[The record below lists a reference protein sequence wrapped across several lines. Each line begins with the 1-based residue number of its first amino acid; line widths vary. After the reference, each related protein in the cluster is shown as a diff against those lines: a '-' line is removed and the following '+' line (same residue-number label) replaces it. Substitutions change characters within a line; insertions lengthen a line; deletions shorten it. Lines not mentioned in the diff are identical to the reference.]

1 MEMSG
6 TIVDHIIEIKDS
18 LPKKQRQ
25 LCNYIVLHSGEAGM
39 MTVAELAQ
47 HAGVGTTTVMRLV
60 QDLGYDSYNRLKRDI
75 MSASMRQLGSSY
87 GNRMQTLSF
96 DSKSGKEHTL
106 EHVLTDFRQVSVNL
120 LTQNNQE
127 QFNKAVDLLLKAS
140 WINVLGLR
148 SSQVAALY
156 FEYAVGLFYPKVRQL
171 STEQEYLFDRLLLLH
186 SDDVLLVISQWPCT
200 KKTIDAALVCHRR
213 NIPIILVTN
222 TRINPIAEYA
232 SAVID
237 TDSVSSSSD
246 ILPVMAVMEALS
258 YESGKRTAPQSTEN
272 MTALEEMLR
281 ENHLIL
287 WDSV

>member
-96 DSKSGKEHTL
+96 DSKSGKAPSFPLPPAVSDSQLCLPIGRGHPEEGGNPHP
-106 EHVLTDFRQVSVNL
+106 ENGARASRQQSGGHAGNVPCTDSSSQRRAGRLKLGNFFLLPCPFRF
-120 LTQNNQE
+120 LTQVPSNASCRR
-127 QFNKAVDLLLKAS
+127 FPPVKKAQKLESAKTHAIPDS
-140 WINVLGLR
+140 H
-148 SSQVAALY
+148 Q
-156 FEYAVGLFYPKVRQL
+156 
-171 STEQEYLFDRLLLLH
+171 
-186 SDDVLLVISQWPCT
+186 
-200 KKTIDAALVCHRR
+200 KKGQKHRR
-213 NIPIILVTN
+213 PPDQTMNRFHPV
-222 TRINPIAEYA
+222 
-232 SAVID
+232 
-237 TDSVSSSSD
+237 
-246 ILPVMAVMEALS
+246 LPVHPIFLNMS
-258 YESGKRTAPQSTEN
+258 YSNLKPD
-272 MTALEEMLR
+272 MLY
-281 ENHLIL
+281 
-287 WDSV
+287 

>member
-148 SSQVAALY
+148 SAAFDIDCDGEEFTFTTDGYGHGVGMSQTGADL
-156 FEYAVGLFYPKVRQL
+156 
-171 STEQEYLFDRLLLLH
+171 
-186 SDDVLLVISQWPCT
+186 
-200 KKTIDAALVCHRR
+200 
-213 NIPIILVTN
+213 
-222 TRINPIAEYA
+222 YA
-232 SAVID
+232 SEEGWDYV
-237 TDSVSSSSD
+237 D
-246 ILPVMAVMEALS
+246 ILTHYYPGTQV
-258 YESGKRTAPQSTEN
+258 G
-272 MTALEEMLR
+272 
-281 ENHLIL
+281 
-287 WDSV
+287 